1 MKTRFLSR
9 AEALRRMRA
18 GDLPTCGGGYSSAL
32 FFDDGRRTSGPTGW
46 RMRKDG
52 LIDVPVNSS
61 VYARYTLNKK

>member
-1 MKTRFLSR
+1 
-9 AEALRRMRA
+9 MRA